1 MKSGAPLFCILLL
14 LGIQISGS
22 AFGQSRYVCRQ
33 SNGSTTISD
42 RPCND
47 SGAPVVAYGP
57 TQQQPTFSNIPKSP
71 DAPEH
76 LKYLGSRCASM
87 NDAIRTG
94 PSRGLTY
101 QTQAEL
107 QRSYRR
113 DCAEEES
120 QAYRQL
126 SEDRR
131 SSQTA
136 KQESQRQANA
146 EKQQSALKQQQ
157 CDESKRIIHT
167 KSARTD
173 LNDGERAELARF
185 KENYQARCL

>member
-1 MKSGAPLFCILLL
+1 MLAVLALQGVNP
-14 LGIQISGS
+14 
-22 AFGQSRYVCRQ
+22 AFGQSRYICRQ

-47 SGAPVVAYGP
+47 TGAPVVAYGP

-76 LKYLGSRCASM
+76 LKYLSSRCASM

-107 QRSYRR
+107 QKNYRR
-113 DCAEEES
+113 ECAEDES

-131 SSQTA
+131 NSHTA

-173 LNDGERAELARF
+173 LTDGERAELARF
-185 KENYQARCL
+185 KDNYQARCQ